1 MNEEKKELLRE
12 LEENSGNLHQLRSE
26 VALKE
31 EQIGILQEKLEQQK
45 TENIKAEEI
54 LSKEQSISETRRTEY
69 EEKIQGARIMQERLE
84 AELAQMTTSKAELSN
99 QLEQMTTSH
108 VNLETRL
115 QEEQSTRAHIM
126 STNLQLEEAKA
137 SLTREAEEQ
146 NMQLTQVSATSGIK
160 HA

>member
-1 MNEEKKELLRE
+1 MT
-12 LEENSGNLHQLRSE
+12 
-26 VALKE
+26 
-31 EQIGILQEKLEQQK
+31 KL
-45 TENIKAEEI
+45 
-54 LSKEQSISETRRTEY
+54 SPEY
-69 EEKIQGARIMQERLE
+69 EEKIQGARMRQERLE
-84 AELAQMTTSKAELSN
+84 AELAQMTTSKSELSK
-99 QLEQMTTSH
+99 QLEHMTTSH